1 MRSLGIRAKVNRYN
15 SYSGFSLCCII
26 PRLESGLENTRFL
39 NEGKLMQMG
48 STDELVQFVETLVSR
63 KTGNGLSFIQKTI
76 LRESLAES
84 QKTYAQIAQ
93 EIRYS
98 EAYVKQLVAPK
109 LWQLLSSI
117 LSEKVNKTNCRS
129 LLEYKLRSGHSTV
142 TPIPAIEIPSLE
154 QTPFI
159 LESPEGQ
166 VPLSSLL
173 YIERDAIEPLTFE
186 EILQPGAFIRIKAP
200 RRMGKTSL
208 MARILA
214 YATTQKYH
222 TVRLNLQ
229 SAGSP
234 SFTSIDKFLRWF
246 CAMITKK
253 LGLEP
258 RLDEYWDEDIGALV
272 SSTLYFESYILAN
285 LKEPLVLALDE
296 LNQIFEYPTV
306 AKDFLALLRSWHEE
320 TKDISIWQKLRFIL
334 LHSTDIYIPLET
346 YQSPFNVGLAIEL
359 PPLEATQVEQL
370 ANAQGLSLVPIIR
383 SRLMRICGGFPY
395 LVRLALYHSIRH
407 HIDLEVILDQ
417 AIEDGGIYKNYLR
430 SQLQKIQK
438 EPRLFQAIQDLLEK
452 SDSSFE
458 LETSAKLW
466 GLGLIQ
472 WKNDRFQISCDL
484 YQSYFQRIFLQL
496 GVR

>member
-272 SSTLYFESYILAN
+272 SSTLYF
-285 LKEPLVLALDE
+285 
-296 LNQIFEYPTV
+296 
-306 AKDFLALLRSWHEE
+306 
-320 TKDISIWQKLRFIL
+320 
-334 LHSTDIYIPLET
+334 
-346 YQSPFNVGLAIEL
+346 
-359 PPLEATQVEQL
+359 
-370 ANAQGLSLVPIIR
+370 
-383 SRLMRICGGFPY
+383 
-395 LVRLALYHSIRH
+395 
-407 HIDLEVILDQ
+407 
-417 AIEDGGIYKNYLR
+417 
-430 SQLQKIQK
+430 
-438 EPRLFQAIQDLLEK
+438 
-452 SDSSFE
+452 
-458 LETSAKLW
+458 
-466 GLGLIQ
+466 
-472 WKNDRFQISCDL
+472 
-484 YQSYFQRIFLQL
+484 
-496 GVR
+496 

>member
-1 MRSLGIRAKVNRYN
+1 
-15 SYSGFSLCCII
+15 
-26 PRLESGLENTRFL
+26 L

-272 SSTLYFESYILAN
+272 SSTLYF
-285 LKEPLVLALDE
+285 
-296 LNQIFEYPTV
+296 
-306 AKDFLALLRSWHEE
+306 
-320 TKDISIWQKLRFIL
+320 
-334 LHSTDIYIPLET
+334 
-346 YQSPFNVGLAIEL
+346 
-359 PPLEATQVEQL
+359 
-370 ANAQGLSLVPIIR
+370 
-383 SRLMRICGGFPY
+383 
-395 LVRLALYHSIRH
+395 
-407 HIDLEVILDQ
+407 
-417 AIEDGGIYKNYLR
+417 
-430 SQLQKIQK
+430 
-438 EPRLFQAIQDLLEK
+438 
-452 SDSSFE
+452 
-458 LETSAKLW
+458 
-466 GLGLIQ
+466 
-472 WKNDRFQISCDL
+472 
-484 YQSYFQRIFLQL
+484 
-496 GVR
+496 

>member
-1 MRSLGIRAKVNRYN
+1 
-15 SYSGFSLCCII
+15 
-26 PRLESGLENTRFL
+26 L
-39 NEGKLMQMG
+39 NEGKLMRMG
-48 STDELVQFVETLVSR
+48 STDELVQFVETLVSS

-109 LWQLLSSI
+109 LWQLLSSL

-129 LLEYKLRSGHSTV
+129 LLEYKLRSGYSTV
-142 TPIPAIEIPSLE
+142 THLSTVEIPDVEIPAVE
-154 QTPFI
+154 QTPLI
-159 LESPEGQ
+159 LESPEGP

-173 YIERDAIEPLTFE
+173 YIERNSIERLTFE

-208 MARILA
+208 MVRILD
-214 YATTQKYH
+214 YANTQKYH

-234 SFTSIDKFLRWF
+234 SFTSIDKFMRWF
-246 CAMITKK
+246 CAMMTKK
-253 LGLEP
+253 LGLES
-258 RLDEYWDEDIGALV
+258 RLDQYWDEDIGALV
-272 SSTLYFESYILAN
+272 SSTLYFESYLLAS
-285 LKEPLVLALDE
+285 LTEPLVLALDE

-320 TKDISIWQKLRFIL
+320 SKDISSWQKLRFIL

-370 ANAQGLSLVPIIR
+370 AKAQGLTLLPAMI
-383 SRLMRICGGFPY
+383 SRLMTVCGGFPY

-407 HIDLEVILDQ
+407 QIDLGIILDK
-417 AIEDGGIYKNYLR
+417 ALEDGGIYKNYLG
-430 SQLQKIQK
+430 SQLKKIQQ
-438 EPRLFQAIQDLLEK
+438 EPLLFQAFQDFLEK
-452 SDSSFE
+452 SDSAFE

-472 WKNDRFQISCDL
+472 RKNDRFQISCEL
-484 YQSYFQRIFLQL
+484 YQAYFQRIFLQL